1 MILKFELGKWYVMK
15 SSKNGGMSLSLK
27 EIRKNIHICFPSFFK
42 VNGITGG
49 CVTSIISGET
59 GREIPI
65 NKTFDDFYRHWFT
78 EFTHSELTKFEKGHR
93 YYRFSGFDTDA
104 LLHLGKGNTSFRNY
118 LNGNAVGSEGN
129 TFTVVKVDKDGNLIA
144 AYADKSV
151 RLFNQQK
158 FKIPAYM
165 AAFFREV
172 LNSEQTNDLVSV
184 PSLPVVSDE
193 DLKLLEAV
201 KILINYRDVY
211 TSKDRWGLSVI
222 QGEYSRETKSIDAI
236 VRAGE
241 KRRQELATYKQRKLD
256 EIESAKKLIENM
268 KDI

>member
-1 MILKFELGKWYVMK
+1 MKFKLDKWYVLK
-15 SSKNGGMSLSLK
+15 APANGGMSLK

-65 NKTFDDFYRHWFT
+65 NSNFDDFYRRWFG

-93 YYRFSGFDTDA
+93 YYRYRGFDTDA

-118 LNGNAVGSEGN
+118 LNGNAVGPEGN

-172 LNSEQTNDLVSV
+172 QSNERTGDLV
-184 PSLPVVSDE
+184 PVVSDE

-201 KILINYRDVY
+201 KVLIDYRDVF
-211 TSKDRWGLSVI
+211 TSKDRWGLSVT
-222 QGEYSRETKSIDAI
+222 QGEYPRETKSIDVI

-241 KRRQELATYKQRKLD
+241 KRREELAAYKKRKFD
-256 EIESAKKLIENM
+256 EIESAKKLIENL
-268 KDI
+268 KGI